1 MVFDDSFCCII
12 RFLRLRVY
20 LIGAVRIEAPRA
32 TDIDT
37 EAEVKEWLAFA
48 AERDGA
54 RKERN
59 GSTEKCTSLI
69 CHLYFNK
76 LCNTW

>member
-12 RFLRLRVY
+12 RFLRLLVY
-20 LIGAVRIEAPRA
+20 LIGAVRIEAPKA

-37 EAEVKEWLAFA
+37 EAEVKKWLAFA

-59 GSTEKCTSLI
+59 GTAQPR
-69 CHLYFNK
+69 NAPR
-76 LCNTW
+76 